1 MRTLHPQRLELI
13 DALVAESALGGITAG
28 LLEKDEH
35 LTDALRAL
43 FALRLGGLS
52 LAFCGGTSLSKAHG
66 LIERMSEDADLKI
79 VLPAEASP
87 LSRTQLRKR
96 LSELK
101 NTVAETLAGI
111 GLIEDKSRARALN
124 ENHYFCSEW
133 SYARQYGSVAGLRP
147 HLQIELTARAPVLG
161 TELCQIGSLADQLA
175 GRRDNTFAVPT
186 VAVAETVAEKV
197 LSFLRRYA
205 QHQAGLLQHDW
216 DTALVRHI
224 YDVHCAQVRLPGIV
238 TTASQ
243 AFAELVAGDQKE
255 FGGQFPDFA
264 AAALPVLSSA
274 LRQAGA
280 STRIQA
286 EYTQNLLPLIYG
298 RVTPDFAEAFA
309 GFEAVAL
316 ALLATL
322 EKPSHNGSEEKSTAF
337 TTGA

>member
-1 MRTLHPQRLELI
+1 MRALRPERLELI
-13 DALVAESALGGITAG
+13 DALVAETALGGITAG

-43 FALRLGGLS
+43 FALRLDSMHLV
-52 LAFCGGTSLSKAHG
+52 FCGGTSLSKAHG
-66 LIERMSEDADLKI
+66 LIERMSEDVDLKI
-79 VLPAEASP
+79 VLAAQTPS

-101 NTVAETLAGI
+101 NTVSETLAGI
-111 GLIEDKSRARALN
+111 GLVEDKSRARALN
-124 ENHYFCSEW
+124 ENRYFCSEW

-161 TELCQIGSLADQLA
+161 IELCHIGSLADQLA
-175 GRRDNTFAVPT
+175 GRQDNTFAVPT

-205 QHQAGLLQHDW
+205 QHRAGLLPQDW

-224 YDVHCAQVRLPGIV
+224 YDVHCAHVRLPGIIA
-238 TTASQ
+238 TASQ
-243 AFAELVAGDQKE
+243 AFAELVAGDQGE

-264 AAALPVLSSA
+264 AAALPVLSGA

-280 STRIQA
+280 STKIQA

-298 RVTPDFAEAFA
+298 RVTPDFAEAFE
-309 GFEAVAL
+309 GFEGVAL
-316 ALLATL
+316 ALLTTL
-322 EKPSHNGSEEKSTAF
+322 EKPSHNGSEGKSVTL

>member
-1 MRTLHPQRLELI
+1 MRALRPERLELI
-13 DALVAESALGGITAG
+13 DALVAETEIGGITAG

-35 LTDALRAL
+35 LTDALQAL
-43 FALRLGGLS
+43 FALRLDGMH

-79 VLPAEASP
+79 LLAAQTQR

-101 NTVAETLAGI
+101 TVVSATLAGI
-111 GLIEDKSRARALN
+111 GLVEDRSQARALN

-133 SYARQYGSVAGLRP
+133 AYARHYGSVAGLRP
-147 HLQIELTARAPVLG
+147 HLQIELTARTPVLR

-175 GRRDNTFAVPT
+175 GRQDNTFAAPT

-205 QHQAGLLQHDW
+205 QHRAGLLLHDW

-224 YDVHCAQVRLPGIV
+224 YDVHCAQVRHPDIV
-238 TTASQ
+238 AAALR
-243 AFAELVAGDQKE
+243 AFPALVTGEQKE
-255 FGGQFPDFA
+255 FGSQFPDLA
-264 AAALPVLSSA
+264 AAALPVLTGA

-280 STRIQA
+280 SAKIQA

-298 RVTPDFAEAFA
+298 RLRPDFFQAFA
-309 GFEAVAL
+309 GFERLAL

-322 EKPSHNGSEEKSTAF
+322 EKPGQGETDA
-337 TTGA
+337 AL

>member
-1 MRTLHPQRLELI
+1 MRALRPERLELI
-13 DALVAESALGGITAG
+13 DALVAETALGGITAG

-43 FALRLGGLS
+43 FALRLDGMHFV
-52 LAFCGGTSLSKAHG
+52 FCGGTSLSKSYG

-79 VLPAEASP
+79 VLAAQTPP
-87 LSRTQLRKR
+87 LSKTQLRKR

-101 NTVAETLAGI
+101 KNVSETLASI
-111 GLIEDKSRARALN
+111 GLVEDKSGARALN
-124 ENHYFCSEW
+124 ENRYFCSEW
-133 SYARQYGSVAGLRP
+133 TYARQYGSVAGLRP

-175 GRRDNTFAVPT
+175 GRHDNTFAVPT

-205 QHQAGLLQHDW
+205 QHRAGLLQHDW

-224 YDVHCAQVRLPGIV
+224 YDVYCAHARLPAV
-238 TTASQ
+238 VVTASY

-255 FGGQFPDFA
+255 FGSQFPDFA
-264 AAALPVLSSA
+264 AAALPVLASA
-274 LRQAGA
+274 LRQAG
-280 STRIQA
+280 SNTKIQA
-286 EYTQNLLPLIYG
+286 EYTQYLLPLIYG
-298 RVTPDFAEAFA
+298 NVTPGFAEAFA
-309 GFEAVAL
+309 GFDAVAL

-322 EKPSHNGSEEKSTAF
+322 EKASCKDSEGQSAAF
-337 TTGA
+337 TASV

>member
-1 MRTLHPQRLELI
+1 MRALRPQQLELI
-13 DALVAESALGGITAG
+13 DALVAQTALGGITAG

-43 FALRLGGLS
+43 FALRLDGMH

-79 VLPAEASP
+79 VLPADAP
-87 LSRTQLRKR
+87 LLSRTQLRKR

-101 NTVAETLAGI
+101 STVSDTLAGI
-111 GLIEDKSRARALN
+111 GLVEERGQARALN
-124 ENHYFCSEW
+124 ENRYFCSEW
-133 SYARQYGSVAGLRP
+133 TYARNYGSVAGLRP
-147 HLQIELTARAPVLG
+147 HLQIELTVRAPVLV
-161 TELCQIGSLADQLA
+161 TELCQIASLADQLA
-175 GRRDNTFAVPT
+175 GRQDHTFAVAT

-205 QHQAGLLQHDW
+205 QHRAGLLPHEW

-224 YDVHCAQVRLPGIV
+224 YDVYCAHVRDPDIV
-238 TTASQ
+238 ATASQ
-243 AFAELVAGDQKE
+243 AFAALVAGDQKE

-264 AAALPVLSSA
+264 VAALPVLSGA
-274 LRQAGA
+274 LRQACA
-280 STRIQA
+280 NPKIQA
-286 EYTQNLLPLIYG
+286 EYTGNLLPLIYG
-298 RVTPDFAEAFA
+298 RLKPDFAEAFA

-322 EKPSHNGSEEKSTAF
+322 DQPSINK
-337 TTGA
+337 